1 MDNLKKPGGEE
12 DRWQNDKLRNAPW
25 KACMALTAH
34 RPVLLCG
41 RTTKAW
47 AVKLLIKKAASRDDV
62 ISLCKTQSK
71 HNSLSRLIW
80 EAGHPAKKENAGFCL
95 VFFPRRTAQ
104 VPTIY
109 FRGWILEETQY
120 WQFIYSPRC
129 LCSNTKGQCPRRAK
143 GIKFVLPCHNEIKA
157 LGYCSSNSV
166 KLFVR

>member
-1 MDNLKKPGGEE
+1 MWIVWKARGEKRT
-12 DRWQNDKLRNAPW
+12 DGNDKLRNAPW
-25 KACMALTAH
+25 KAFIERTA
-34 RPVLLCG
+34 RQPVLLCS

-62 ISLCKTQSK
+62 ISLCKSQNK

-80 EAGHPAKKENAGFCL
+80 EARHPGKKENAF
-95 VFFPRRTAQ
+95 FFPPKTAPQ

-109 FRGWILEETQY
+109 FHGWIREETQY

-129 LCSNTKGQCPRRAK
+129 LCSNTKGQCPQQAK
-143 GIKFVLPCHNEIKA
+143 GIRFLLPFHNEIKA
-157 LGYCSSNSV
+157 LWYCSSNSV